1 MDENKKV
8 AGAEIKPDPGRLE
21 LYDWVQ
27 CIVAALLIG
36 ILCFM
41 FIGRV
46 IGVIGT
52 SMVPTLQDD
61 DQLIVSK
68 LFYTPKQGDI
78 IVFQTDVF
86 GDEPLVKRII
96 ATEGQTVDID
106 FTKGVVY
113 VDGVALNEHYTA
125 TPTTTRENFEGL
137 VTVPEGCIF
146 VMGDNRNA
154 STDSRSNHV
163 GMVDTRCIIG
173 KVYFIIIPGRDYLT
187 GQRDWSRIGRV
198 S

>member
-1 MDENKKV
+1 MDENLNAVIHDIKKDSD
-8 AGAEIKPDPGRLE
+8 KLE

-27 CIVAALLIG
+27 CIVAALVIG

-68 LFYTPKQGDI
+68 LFYSPKQGDI
-78 IVFQTDVF
+78 VVFQTDVF

-96 ATEGQTVDID
+96 ATEDQIIDIN
-106 FTKGVVY
+106 FTSGVVY
-113 VDGVALNEHYTA
+113 VDGNALKENYTA
-125 TPTTTRENFEGL
+125 APTTTRENFEGP
-137 VTVPEGCIF
+137 VTVPKGCIF

-154 STDSRSNHV
+154 STDSRSSHV
-163 GMVDTRCIIG
+163 GMVDTRSILG
-173 KVYFIIIPGRDYLT
+173 KVYFIIIPGRDIAN
-187 GQRDWSRIGRV
+187 GERDWSRIGRV
-198 S
+198 E

>member
-1 MDENKKV
+1 MNENVNAVRHEVKKDSD
-8 AGAEIKPDPGRLE
+8 KLE

-27 CIVAALLIG
+27 CIVAALVIG

-52 SMVPTLQDD
+52 SMVPTLQHD

-68 LFYTPKQGDI
+68 LFFSPKQGDI
-78 IVFQTDVF
+78 VVFQADVF
-86 GDEPLVKRII
+86 FDEPLVKRII
-96 ATEGQTVDID
+96 ATEGQVVDID
-106 FTKGVVY
+106 FSAGVVY
-113 VDGVALNEHYTA
+113 VDGIALEEKYTA
-125 TPTTTRENFEGL
+125 APTMTREDFNGP

-154 STDSRSNHV
+154 STDSRSRHV
-163 GMVDTRCIIG
+163 GMVDTRSILG
-173 KVYFIIIPGRDYLT
+173 KVYFIIIPGPDFAD
-187 GQRDWSRIGRV
+187 GERDWSRIGRV
-198 S
+198 K